1 MELECPLLRH
11 LMCGGDSETVSK
23 LGNPTHGSGWIL
35 QVQPTQEEPT
45 SSESHQRQLV
55 DSSSPTYSANEAQ
68 INGNFFAKII
78 QATKAGLEQSTNCR
92 WWDFKILFGSFLGRL
107 DLNNPPT
114 AVGGISLVFH
124 TGLSAAAELGP
135 PLGLCGRRSRGAH

>member
-1 MELECPLLRH
+1 MELECALLRH

-78 QATKAGLEQSTNCR
+78 QAT
-92 WWDFKILFGSFLGRL
+92 
-107 DLNNPPT
+107 
-114 AVGGISLVFH
+114 
-124 TGLSAAAELGP
+124 
-135 PLGLCGRRSRGAH
+135 